1 MSETHAILAFITE
14 KPELLERI
22 KVYLNEDTRPAFE
35 DEAPAI
41 EAELFKA
48 MEFAESPEAI
58 ESAAGDRLF
67 AWYEF
72 IEEEGILDIFKA
84 LDHLDSAI
92 ERYAFF
98 ADDEEYKA
106 YFRYSEDRLKGIYCI
121 DEDEAIDERLWDMD
135 WDENALAWIIEN
147 KG

>member
-1 MSETHAILAFITE
+1 MSETHAILAFITK
-14 KPELLERI
+14 KPELLDRL

-35 DEAPAI
+35 DEAPKE

-48 MEFAESPEAI
+48 MEFAESPETI
-58 ESAAGDRLF
+58 ESSATDRLY
-67 AWYEF
+67 ARYEF

-84 LDHLDSAI
+84 FDHLDPSI

-98 ADDEEYKA
+98 ADDEEFKA
-106 YFRYSEDRLKGIYCI
+106 YFRYSEGRLKGIYCI
-121 DEDEAIDERLWDMD
+121 DKDEAIDERLWEMD